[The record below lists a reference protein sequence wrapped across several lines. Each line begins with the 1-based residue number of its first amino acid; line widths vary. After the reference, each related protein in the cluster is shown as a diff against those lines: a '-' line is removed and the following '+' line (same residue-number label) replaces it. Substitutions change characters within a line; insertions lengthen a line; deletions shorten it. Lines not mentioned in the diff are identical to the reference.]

1 MTEFRLRRVSLS
13 PLIETAQEEDR
24 NGGSW
29 PQFGGDPWCANV
41 PNVFQALAH
50 PEGTHDFAQ
59 APQRGRQYGS
69 SDFAYWHS
77 LLFLLVHSF
86 GWSSPGLGLKWW
98 QDAGRPCEDDRFA
111 LIDQT
116 WLTDGL
122 MHWFEA
128 WVQHHSFGPR
138 GECRYDEGLKLWP
151 HLLVSETQLRHLE
164 QLREELELT
173 LPFGGGGDPLHL
185 ASHLGSDWG
194 TSELDELILD
204 SEGGPRGVL
213 FTDKVQTFRNFLN
226 RAPALQDEHP
236 SGRSWRIDVICK
248 QIGWLGTYRR
258 SRATGYWFAGK
269 HSIHMVGHP
278 G

>member
-29 PQFGGDPWCANV
+29 PHLGGDFMHFANV

-59 APQRGRQYGS
+59 APQRGRVHHS
-69 SDFAYWHS
+69 SDIAYWHS

-86 GWSSPGLGLKWW
+86 GWRKPGLGLKWW
-98 QDAGRPCEDDRFA
+98 EDAGRPCDDDRFA

-116 WLTDGL
+116 WLADGL
-122 MHWFEA
+122 MQWFEA
-128 WVQHHSFGPR
+128 WVQHQSFGLR
-138 GECRYDEGLKLWP
+138 GEWRSSDMSS
-151 HLLVSETQLRHLE
+151 HLLVPETQSRHLE
-164 QLREELELT
+164 QLDDDIALV
-173 LPFGGGGDPLHL
+173 LPFGSGTDRLHL

-213 FTDKVQTFRNFLN
+213 FTDRVQTFRNFLN

-258 SRATGYWFAGK
+258 SRVTGYWFAGK